1 MYPDDQQL
9 TDIKLKTSLLEKDIL
24 QSEKVLNKLS
34 DSIQKIQE
42 LNVNIMQML
51 TMHESKHQHHTETE
65 SYLKEDYKEL
75 HSRITTV
82 NRELHDRIDQV
93 ERHITERIDA
103 LRSDLANHKK
113 QEEKDT
119 AGLDFFD
126 RFKYIILLAVLIVG
140 FIGGQLNLAQIV
152 SIFK

>member
-9 TDIKLKTSLLEKDIL
+9 ADVKLKTSLLEKDIL

-42 LNVNIMQML
+42 LNVNVMQML
-51 TMHESKHQHHTETE
+51 TMHESKHQHHTEAE
-65 SYLKEDYKEL
+65 EELKEDYKEL

-82 NRELHDRIDQV
+82 NRELHERIDQV

-103 LRSDLANHKK
+103 LRSDLVNHKK
-113 QEEKDT
+113 EDTEEK
-119 AGLDFFD
+119 
-126 RFKYIILLAVLIVG
+126 
-140 FIGGQLNLAQIV
+140 
-152 SIFK
+152 

>member
-1 MYPDDQQL
+1 MYPDDQQVA
-9 TDIKLKTSLLEKDIL
+9 DIKLKTSLLEKDIL

-51 TMHESKHQHHTETE
+51 TMHESKHIHHTEVE
-65 SYLKEDYKEL
+65 HQLKDDYKEL

-82 NRELHDRIDQV
+82 NRELHERIDQV

-113 QEEKDT
+113 QDSEEK
-119 AGLDFFD
+119 GLDFFD
-126 RFKYIILLAVLIVG
+126 KWKYIIICGVLVVG
-140 FIGGQLNLAQIV
+140 YIGGQLNSAQIL
-152 SIFK
+152 SLIK